1 MKDTDISLRN
11 SKFLAL
17 MAFMLIC
24 AMVMLMGITFYR
36 HQQRGVI
43 EATQSNLQVAHDLY
57 TRQISYWRKQHL
69 NLVHMLA
76 SDARVRG
83 PAAVLAS
90 RQGDNNAPALQQAR
104 EQLNSVLSAVR
115 PNYEFHDIC
124 IADISGEPLFQLERF
139 AGGHAFSFQS
149 SDISKTDIAL
159 SLELNEAVFS
169 SIYSPVAARNGH
181 HIHLHMNL
189 TLPMILEYNGKQT
202 RVLLVMVIDPE
213 TFLVPLLHNWP
224 VPSASAEAIL
234 VRQHQDKIIRLTPPR
249 FNPQELLK
257 EVLPPGEHIAVGN
270 MIQAGRE
277 GFVVCRDYKH
287 AQVLAR
293 IASIPDTPWTLITKI
308 DKREVMAPL
317 KHTALYAGGAGACV
331 IAFSGL
337 LTLMWWR
344 QHAYRYRNQ
353 ILQRKR
359 ENDTLLQRLDNL
371 SRFANDI
378 ILLCDHSGAIVD
390 ANERAL
396 EAYGYTINNLNNMNI
411 RDLWDIE
418 SSEWSAMFLQLESGE
433 GIKFECFN
441 RSADAEE
448 FPVEIS
454 AAWIDAYGERM
465 LQAIIRDISE
475 RKEAEE
481 RLRHQAFYDDLTG
494 LPNRSLATERLQLA
508 IQRTRRNNTQ
518 TALLFIDL
526 DLFKHI
532 NDTLGHV
539 VGDQVLVL
547 FARRIENILEDNASV
562 ARFGADEFLL
572 QIEHVKTMADIIAV
586 VDKVVENIG
595 EPVTIEGFE
604 ICATVSI
611 GISVAPDDSSEA
623 NQLIRYADTA
633 MYRAKE
639 RGRNCYQFFTP
650 DMHERVEQRLSL
662 EGSLRHAVQRR
673 ELSLYYQPQV
683 DMRSGKLIGCEALVR
698 WQHPEQGLILPTD
711 FISLAEEIGL
721 IHEIG
726 AWVVEEA
733 CRQISVWQSAGYPE
747 LKVAVNVS
755 PRQLQNKHLAQE
767 ILQAVERHNLNPH
780 SLEVEITET
789 SLMLD
794 TALAIAQMRDL
805 SNGGISLAID
815 DFGTGYS
822 SLGHLHRFPINKLKI
837 DRAFVNNI
845 DTCGEL
851 GGGTIPRA
859 IISLAHELNLNV
871 IAEGIETE
879 AQRDFLLHAECYAG
893 QGYLYS
899 KPLPSSE
906 FDAFLDS
913 NKNVDKR

>member
-1 MKDTDISLRN
+1 M
-11 SKFLAL
+11 
-17 MAFMLIC
+17 
-24 AMVMLMGITFYR
+24 
-36 HQQRGVI
+36 
-43 EATQSNLQVAHDLY
+43 
-57 TRQISYWRKQHL
+57 
-69 NLVHMLA
+69 
-76 SDARVRG
+76 
-83 PAAVLAS
+83 
-90 RQGDNNAPALQQAR
+90 
-104 EQLNSVLSAVR
+104 
-115 PNYEFHDIC
+115 
-124 IADISGEPLFQLERF
+124 
-139 AGGHAFSFQS
+139 
-149 SDISKTDIAL
+149 
-159 SLELNEAVFS
+159 
-169 SIYSPVAARNGH
+169 
-181 HIHLHMNL
+181 
-189 TLPMILEYNGKQT
+189 
-202 RVLLVMVIDPE
+202 
-213 TFLVPLLHNWP
+213 
-224 VPSASAEAIL
+224 
-234 VRQHQDKIIRLTPPR
+234 
-249 FNPQELLK
+249 
-257 EVLPPGEHIAVGN
+257 
-270 MIQAGRE
+270 
-277 GFVVCRDYKH
+277 
-287 AQVLAR
+287 
-293 IASIPDTPWTLITKI
+293 
-308 DKREVMAPL
+308 
-317 KHTALYAGGAGACV
+317 

-851 GGGTIPRA
+851 GGGQSRVR
-859 IISLAHELNLNV
+859 L
-871 IAEGIETE
+871 
-879 AQRDFLLHAECYAG
+879 
-893 QGYLYS
+893 
-899 KPLPSSE
+899 
-906 FDAFLDS
+906 
-913 NKNVDKR
+913 